1 MRSLTRKAVSRALN
15 TLGMAPFKRDLA
27 GLRSLLE
34 RSAGGTV
41 GTADKV
47 SQLIL
52 ANQYRELARGK
63 TPLPPFEDTEFRA
76 FSQNGE
82 DGILLFVFS
91 LLGMGGRRCVEICA
105 GDGIECNTANL
116 IVNHGWTGLL
126 FDGDDR
132 LVERGRAYYSRLPD
146 TSPLPPRFVPAWITR
161 ENINE
166 LIKANG
172 FEGPVDLLS
181 LDLDG
186 VDYWIWEALE
196 VIRPRVVIAEVQCI
210 WGADRAVT
218 VPYSDSFKT
227 PPIDRFLIYSGASL
241 PAFVKLGRKKG
252 YRLVGVQRLGFNAV
266 FVADGIGEELLPEV
280 TVDSCVD
287 RPFVAWASR
296 ELLPKVAGLE
306 WVDV

>member
-1 MRSLTRKAVSRALN
+1 MSRLTRKVASRTLSA
-15 TLGMAPFKRDLA
+15 LGMGHFKRDLA

-52 ANQYRELARGK
+52 ANQYRELANGRK
-63 TPLPPFEDTEFRA
+63 PLPSFEDTEFRA

-82 DGILLFVFS
+82 DGILLYVFS
-91 LLGMGGRRCVEICA
+91 LIGMGGRRCVEICA

-116 IVNHGWTGLL
+116 IVNHGWSGLL
-126 FDGDDR
+126 FDADER
-132 LVERGRAYYSRLPD
+132 LIERGRAYYSRVAD
-146 TSPLPPRFVPAWITR
+146 TAQFPPRLVNSWITR
-161 ENINE
+161 GNVND
-166 LIKANG
+166 LIKVNG

-186 VDYWIWEALE
+186 VDYWIWEAID
-196 VIRPRVVIAEVQCI
+196 VIRPRVVMAEVQCI
-210 WGADRAVT
+210 WGSERAVT
-218 VPYSDSFKT
+218 VPYSDTFKT

-252 YRLVGVQRLGFNAV
+252 YRLVGVQRLGYNAV
-266 FVADGIGEELLPEV
+266 FVADGVGETMLPEV
-280 TVDSCVD
+280 DLDSCVD
-287 RPFVAWASR
+287 RPFVAWAKR

-306 WVDV
+306 WVEV

>member
-1 MRSLTRKAVSRALN
+1 MTRLTRKVASRALSA
-15 TLGMAPFKRDLA
+15 LGMGHFKRDLA

-52 ANQYRELARGK
+52 ANQYRSLAGDRK
-63 TPLPPFEDTEFRA
+63 PLPSFEDTEFRA

-82 DGILLFVFS
+82 DGILLYLFS
-91 LLGMGGRRCVEICA
+91 LIGMGGRRCVEICA

-116 IVNHGWTGLL
+116 IINHGWSGLL
-126 FDGDDR
+126 FDGDAR
-132 LVERGRAYYSRLPD
+132 LIERGRAYYARLPD
-146 TSPLPPRFVPAWITR
+146 TALLPPRLVNSWITR
-161 ENINE
+161 ENVNE
-166 LIKANG
+166 LIKQNG

-186 VDYWIWEALE
+186 VDYWIWQAID

-210 WGADRAVT
+210 WGSERAVT
-218 VPYSDSFKT
+218 VPYSDTFKT

-241 PAFVKLGRKKG
+241 PAFVKLARTKG

-266 FVADGIGEELLPEV
+266 FLADGIGEDLLPEV
-280 TVDSCVD
+280 SVESCVD
-287 RPFVAWASR
+287 RPFALWAKR
-296 ELLPKVAGLE
+296 ELLPKVAGLD